1 MDLDNLDLNKSGAF
15 IIGLS
20 DCGEKITSAGGRVS
34 TQDGTVL
41 GIWQKSQDCEKNA
54 KLIDKV
60 TRSGHNSVVEHTY
73 FNLAFQNVTA
83 VVEQFVIEFRL
94 ASFTVKSR
102 RYVDF
107 SDAGFF
113 IPEDADE
120 NYKSH
125 MAKLFGLYSEFCEAG
140 VPKEDARFLL
150 PYCLFSNFFCSINGR
165 EFLHLLKAMLYGRG
179 SKYPEIVKLGR
190 ELKEQAEK
198 LTPGIMTGFDE
209 RSKSYMPDNPDLS
222 FIGDVPR
229 RTNGKKVELLS
240 YTGDAEKNVQRSA
253 LISYTNASTED
264 IDRILSDDTVA
275 DKITYSLVH
284 SSRPR
289 ALEAAD
295 FTLRFNDVSLS
306 GITHFTRHR
315 MQSIEIPE
323 LIRADR
329 KRHIVPE
336 SVKKDPELLLKYET
350 AFKENA
356 AEYERLRT
364 LGKSEESLVYYLLSG
379 NTLDIVTTMNARE
392 LLTFMKLRT
401 CSRAQWEIRAHAVEA
416 LELLRKAA
424 PGIFKYYGPSCFI
437 SSCPEG
443 RFCCGRQEE
452 MRKSFSM

>member
-1 MDLDNLDLNKSGAF
+1 MNLDNLDLNKSGAF

-34 TQDGTVL
+34 TQEGTVL

-73 FNLAFQNVTA
+73 FKLAFQNVTA

-179 SKYPEIVKLGR
+179 SKYHEIVKLGR

-209 RSKSYMPDNPDLS
+209 RSKNYMPDNPDLS
-222 FIGDVPR
+222 RLSAMFR
-229 RTNGKKVELLS
+229 AAQTAKKS
-240 YTGDAEKNVQRSA
+240 
-253 LISYTNASTED
+253 
-264 IDRILSDDTVA
+264 
-275 DKITYSLVH
+275 
-284 SSRPR
+284 
-289 ALEAAD
+289 
-295 FTLRFNDVSLS
+295 
-306 GITHFTRHR
+306 
-315 MQSIEIPE
+315 
-323 LIRADR
+323 
-329 KRHIVPE
+329 
-336 SVKKDPELLLKYET
+336 
-350 AFKENA
+350 
-356 AEYERLRT
+356 
-364 LGKSEESLVYYLLSG
+364 
-379 NTLDIVTTMNARE
+379 
-392 LLTFMKLRT
+392 
-401 CSRAQWEIRAHAVEA
+401 
-416 LELLRKAA
+416 
-424 PGIFKYYGPSCFI
+424 
-437 SSCPEG
+437 
-443 RFCCGRQEE
+443 
-452 MRKSFSM
+452 SFSHTRATPKKMFREARSSLTPTLQPRI

>member
-34 TQDGTVL
+34 TQEGTVL

-125 MAKLFGLYSEFCEAG
+125 MAKLFALYSEFCEAG

-209 RSKSYMPDNPDLS
+209 RSKNYMPDNPDLS

-275 DKITYSLVH
+275 DKITYSLIH

-289 ALEAAD
+289 ALE
-295 FTLRFNDVSLS
+295 RRIS
-306 GITHFTRHR
+306 HFVLMTFR
-315 MQSIEIPE
+315 SPE
-323 LIRADR
+323 
-329 KRHIVPE
+329 
-336 SVKKDPELLLKYET
+336 
-350 AFKENA
+350 
-356 AEYERLRT
+356 
-364 LGKSEESLVYYLLSG
+364 
-379 NTLDIVTTMNARE
+379 
-392 LLTFMKLRT
+392 
-401 CSRAQWEIRAHAVEA
+401 
-416 LELLRKAA
+416 
-424 PGIFKYYGPSCFI
+424 
-437 SSCPEG
+437 
-443 RFCCGRQEE
+443 
-452 MRKSFSM
+452 

>member
-1 MDLDNLDLNKSGAF
+1 M
-15 IIGLS
+15 
-20 DCGEKITSAGGRVS
+20 
-34 TQDGTVL
+34 L
-41 GIWQKSQDCEKNA
+41 GIWQNRRTAKNA

-107 SDAGFF
+107 SDADF

-120 NYKSH
+120 NYKAIWQSSSVCT
-125 MAKLFGLYSEFCEAG
+125 ANSARPAY
-140 VPKEDARFLL
+140 PKRTRDSFAIL
-150 PYCLFSNFFCSINGR
+150 PFSNFFCSINGR

-209 RSKSYMPDNPDLS
+209 RSKNYMPDNPDLS

-229 RTNGKKVELLS
+229 RTNGKKSSFSHTRV
-240 YTGDAEKNVQRSA
+240 TPKNVQRSA

-336 SVKKDPELLLKYET
+336 SVKK
-350 AFKENA
+350 
-356 AEYERLRT
+356 T
-364 LGKSEESLVYYLLSG
+364 LSCFL
-379 NTLDIVTTMNARE
+379 NTKPHSRKMPPNMRDFAHSAR
-392 LLTFMKLRT
+392 
-401 CSRAQWEIRAHAVEA
+401 A
-416 LELLRKAA
+416 RKA
-424 PGIFKYYGPSCFI
+424 SCTT
-437 SSCPEG
+437 
-443 RFCCGRQEE
+443 
-452 MRKSFSM
+452 FSAATRSI

>member
-1 MDLDNLDLNKSGAF
+1 MNLDNLDLNKSGAF

-34 TQDGTVL
+34 TQEGTVL

-125 MAKLFGLYSEFCEAG
+125 MAKLFALYSEFCEAG
-140 VPKEDARFLL
+140 IPKEDARFLL

-229 RTNGKKVELLS
+229 RTNGKKSRASLIHGRRRKKCSEKRAHLLH
-240 YTGDAEKNVQRSA
+240 Q
-253 LISYTNASTED
+253 
-264 IDRILSDDTVA
+264 
-275 DKITYSLVH
+275 
-284 SSRPR
+284 
-289 ALEAAD
+289 
-295 FTLRFNDVSLS
+295 RFNRGYRPYFIGRHGCRQNNIQSCSLFKAES
-306 GITHFTRHR
+306 TRGGGFH
-315 MQSIEIPE
+315 
-323 LIRADR
+323 
-329 KRHIVPE
+329 
-336 SVKKDPELLLKYET
+336 
-350 AFKENA
+350 
-356 AEYERLRT
+356 
-364 LGKSEESLVYYLLSG
+364 
-379 NTLDIVTTMNARE
+379 
-392 LLTFMKLRT
+392 
-401 CSRAQWEIRAHAVEA
+401 
-416 LELLRKAA
+416 
-424 PGIFKYYGPSCFI
+424 PSF
-437 SSCPEG
+437 
-443 RFCCGRQEE
+443 Q
-452 MRKSFSM
+452 